1 MLTCKFN
8 DCLCASAVTRFHE
21 HVQILSAVFQ
31 SLNAENV
38 EKKRD
43 SNTRRESFSG
53 EEGQRWENLSLYSFR
68 IRGWKDLDPE
78 YCEGER

>member
-1 MLTCKFN
+1 MQPIPVLTHKFN
-8 DCLCASAVTRFHE
+8 DCLHASAVTRFHD

-53 EEGQRWENLSLYSFR
+53 EEGQRWVNLSLYSLEL
-68 IRGWKDLDPE
+68 GVGKT
-78 YCEGER
+78 

>member
-1 MLTCKFN
+1 MLTHKFN
-8 DCLCASAVTRFHE
+8 NCLHASAVTSFHD
-21 HVQILSAVFQ
+21 HVQILPAVFQ

-68 IRGWKDLDPE
+68 ISGWKDLDPE